1 MKLRIAPSPTGQL
14 HIGNARTALF
24 NWLYAKANNGTFLVR
39 IDDTDTERSTKE
51 FQKDI
56 TENLKWLGLHW
67 DEGIEVGGSH
77 DSYKQSSRFDRYQEV
92 AENLLSRNLAY
103 EDDGAIRF
111 KVPNDGS
118 IEFKDYIRGDM
129 LFNLSDV
136 EDFVILRS
144 DKSPTYHLASTV
156 DDIDYGITIIAR
168 GEDILS
174 STPKHIMLM
183 KAMDAS
189 LPDFCHL
196 PLLFGPDGKK
206 LSKRHGDTSVE
217 VFKNKG
223 ILSEAMFNYLCL
235 LGWSP
240 GNDLEQFDINTAI
253 SKFDLKNVLPNSAI
267 FDEKKLLWLNGLYIR
282 STDIEDFQSTALSQ
296 IENDI
301 QRSLF
306 DEEKSRLLKIFP
318 SVQERIETL
327 ADLTQQVMF
336 LIDEPFVV
344 DELDWQDVNNEEAQK
359 YLFLLREEFINLDNF
374 SLDSIEIVMRKT
386 LEEINVKTKI
396 GFQAARV
403 SITGTKI
410 SPPLFESVFAL
421 GREAVIC
428 LLYTS
433 PSPRDRTRS
442 RMPSSA

>member
-39 IDDTDTERSTKE
+39 IDDTDTERSTSE
-51 FQKDI
+51 YQKDI
-56 TENLKWLGLHW
+56 IDNLKWLGLHW
-67 DEGIEVGGSH
+67 DEGIEVGGSS
-77 DSYKQSSRFDRYQEV
+77 DTYKQSSRFDRYREV
-92 AENLLSRNLAY
+92 AENLLSKNLAY

-118 IEFKDYIRGDM
+118 IEFNDYIRGEM
-129 LFNLSDV
+129 SFNLSDV

-156 DDIDYGITIIAR
+156 DDVDYGITIIAR

-183 KAMDAS
+183 KSMNAA

-217 VFKNKG
+217 AFRKKG
-223 ILSEAMFNYLCL
+223 ILSDAMFNYLCL

-240 GNDLEQFDINTAI
+240 GNDVEQFDINTAI

-282 STDIEDFQSTALSQ
+282 STNIEDFQVTALSQ
-296 IENDI
+296 IEKDI
-301 QRSLF
+301 QRELF
-306 DEEKSRLLKIFP
+306 DEEKSRLSKIFP

-327 ADLTQQVMF
+327 ADLTEQVMF
-336 LIDEPFVV
+336 LIDEPFII
-344 DELDWQDVNNEEAQK
+344 DELDWQDVNNEEAQN
-359 YLFLLREEFINLDNF
+359 YLFLLREEFIKLDDF
-374 SLDSIEIVMRKT
+374 SLEIIEMTMRKL
-386 LEEINVKTKI
+386 LEEINVKTKV
-396 GFQAARV
+396 GFQATRV

-410 SPPLFESVFAL
+410 SPPLFESIFAL
-421 GREAVIC
+421 GRDTVIAR
-428 LLYTS
+428 LAESIEKL
-433 PSPRDRTRS
+433 
-442 RMPSSA
+442 

>member
-56 TENLKWLGLHW
+56 IENLKWLGLHW

-217 VFKNKG
+217 AFKNKG

-318 SVQERIETL
+318 PVQERIETL

-344 DELDWQDVNNEEAQK
+344 NELDWQDVNNEEAQK

-421 GREAVIC
+421 GREAVIAR
-428 LLYTS
+428 LAESIEKL
-433 PSPRDRTRS
+433 
-442 RMPSSA
+442 

>member
-24 NWLYAKANNGTFLVR
+24 NWLYAKANDGTFLVR
-39 IDDTDTERSTKE
+39 IDDTDIERSTNE

-56 TENLKWLGLHW
+56 IENLKWLGLYW
-67 DEGIEVGGSH
+67 DEGIEVGGSQ

-92 AENLLSRNLAY
+92 AEDLLSRNLAY

-118 IEFKDYIRGDM
+118 IEFKDYVRGEM
-129 LFNLSDV
+129 SFNLSDV

-156 DDIDYGITIIAR
+156 DDIDYEITIIAR

-217 VFKNKG
+217 AFKNKG

-282 STDIEDFQSTALSQ
+282 SSDIEDFQATALLQ

-301 QRSLF
+301 QRDLF
-306 DEEKSRLLKIFP
+306 DEEKNRLSIIFP

-359 YLFLLREEFINLDNF
+359 YLFSLREEFINLDKF
-374 SLDSIEIVMRKT
+374 SLESIETIMRKI
-386 LEEINVKTKI
+386 LEEINVKTKV

-410 SPPLFESVFAL
+410 SPPLFESIFAL
-421 GREAVIC
+421 GKEAVIAR
-428 LLYTS
+428 LAESIEKL
-433 PSPRDRTRS
+433 
-442 RMPSSA
+442 

>member
-217 VFKNKG
+217 AFKNKG

-306 DEEKSRLLKIFP
+306 EDEKIRLLKIFP

-410 SPPLFESVFAL
+410 SPPLFESIFAL
-421 GREAVIC
+421 GREAVIAR
-428 LLYTS
+428 LAESIEKL
-433 PSPRDRTRS
+433 
-442 RMPSSA
+442 

>member
-217 VFKNKG
+217 AFKNKG

-240 GNDLEQFDINTAI
+240 GNDLEQFDIKTAI

-359 YLFLLREEFINLDNF
+359 YMFLLREEFINLDNF

-410 SPPLFESVFAL
+410 SPPLFESIFAL
-421 GREAVIC
+421 GREAVIAR
-428 LLYTS
+428 LAESIEKL
-433 PSPRDRTRS
+433 
-442 RMPSSA
+442 

>member
-24 NWLYAKANNGTFLVR
+24 NWLYAKANNVTFLVR

-217 VFKNKG
+217 AFKNKG

-306 DEEKSRLLKIFP
+306 DDEKSRLLKIFP

-344 DELDWQDVNNEEAQK
+344 NELDWQDVNNEEAQK

-410 SPPLFESVFAL
+410 SPPLFESIFAL
-421 GREAVIC
+421 GREAVIAR
-428 LLYTS
+428 LAESIEKL
-433 PSPRDRTRS
+433 
-442 RMPSSA
+442 

>member
-56 TENLKWLGLHW
+56 IENLKWLGLHW

-77 DSYKQSSRFDRYQEV
+77 ESYKQSSRFDRYQEV
-92 AENLLSRNLAY
+92 AEDLLSRNLAY

-118 IEFKDYIRGDM
+118 IEFKDYIRGEM

-183 KAMDAS
+183 KAMDAP

-217 VFKNKG
+217 AFKNKG

-301 QRSLF
+301 QRDLF
-306 DEEKSRLLKIFP
+306 DEEKSRLSKIFP

-327 ADLTQQVMF
+327 ADLTQQIMF
-336 LIDEPFVV
+336 LIDEPFIV

-374 SLDSIEIVMRKT
+374 SLDSIEIIMRKK
-386 LEEINVKTKI
+386 LEEINVKTKV

-410 SPPLFESVFAL
+410 SPPLFESIFAL
-421 GREAVIC
+421 GREAAIAR
-428 LLYTS
+428 LAESIEKL
-433 PSPRDRTRS
+433 
-442 RMPSSA
+442 

>member
-77 DSYKQSSRFDRYQEV
+77 DSYKQSSRLDRYQEV
-92 AENLLSRNLAY
+92 AEDLLSRNLAY

-217 VFKNKG
+217 AFKNKG

-282 STDIEDFQSTALSQ
+282 STDKEDFQSTALSQ

-301 QRSLF
+301 QRTLF

-410 SPPLFESVFAL
+410 SPPLFESIFAL
-421 GREAVIC
+421 GREAVIAR
-428 LLYTS
+428 LAESIEKL
-433 PSPRDRTRS
+433 
-442 RMPSSA
+442 

>member
-39 IDDTDTERSTKE
+39 IDDTDIERSTKE

-56 TENLKWLGLHW
+56 IENLKWLGLHW

-77 DSYKQSSRFDRYQEV
+77 ESYKQSSRFDRYQEV
-92 AENLLSRNLAY
+92 AEDLLSRNLAY

-118 IEFKDYIRGDM
+118 IEFKDYIRGEM

-206 LSKRHGDTSVE
+206 LSKRHGDTSVQA
-217 VFKNKG
+217 FKNKG

-301 QRSLF
+301 QRDLF
-306 DEEKSRLLKIFP
+306 DEEKSRLSKIFP

-327 ADLTQQVMF
+327 ADLTQQIMF
-336 LIDEPFVV
+336 LIDEPFIV

-374 SLDSIEIVMRKT
+374 SLDSIEIIMRKK
-386 LEEINVKTKI
+386 LEEINVKTKV

-410 SPPLFESVFAL
+410 SPPLFESIFAL
-421 GREAVIC
+421 GKQAVIAR
-428 LLYTS
+428 LAESIEKL
-433 PSPRDRTRS
+433 
-442 RMPSSA
+442 

>member
-77 DSYKQSSRFDRYQEV
+77 DSYKQSLRFDRYQEV

-217 VFKNKG
+217 AFKNKG

-410 SPPLFESVFAL
+410 SPPLFESTFAL
-421 GREAVIC
+421 GREAVIAR
-428 LLYTS
+428 LAESIEKL
-433 PSPRDRTRS
+433 
-442 RMPSSA
+442 

>member
-92 AENLLSRNLAY
+92 AEDLLSRNLAY

-118 IEFKDYIRGDM
+118 IEFKDYVRGEM
-129 LFNLSDV
+129 SFNLSDV

-156 DDIDYGITIIAR
+156 DDIDYEITIIAR

-217 VFKNKG
+217 TFKNKG

-282 STDIEDFQSTALSQ
+282 STDIEDFHATALLQ

-301 QRSLF
+301 QRDLF
-306 DEEKSRLLKIFP
+306 DEEKSRLSIIFP

-327 ADLTQQVMF
+327 VDLTRQVMF
-336 LIDEPFVV
+336 LIDEPFIV
-344 DELDWQDVNNEEAQK
+344 DELDWQDVNNDEAQK
-359 YLFLLREEFINLDNF
+359 YLFSLREEFINLDNF
-374 SLDSIEIVMRKT
+374 SLESIEMIMRKT
-386 LEEINVKTKI
+386 LEEINVKTKV

-410 SPPLFESVFAL
+410 SPPLFESIFAL
-421 GREAVIC
+421 GKEAVIAR
-428 LLYTS
+428 LAESIEKL
-433 PSPRDRTRS
+433 
-442 RMPSSA
+442 

>member
-24 NWLYAKANNGTFLVR
+24 NWLYAKAHNGTFLVR

-103 EDDGAIRF
+103 EDDGAIRC

-217 VFKNKG
+217 AFKNKG

-318 SVQERIETL
+318 PVQERIETL

-344 DELDWQDVNNEEAQK
+344 NELDWQDVNNEEAQK

-421 GREAVIC
+421 GREAVIAR
-428 LLYTS
+428 LAESIEKL
-433 PSPRDRTRS
+433 
-442 RMPSSA
+442 

>member
-39 IDDTDTERSTKE
+39 IDDTDTDRSTSE
-51 FQKDI
+51 YQKDI
-56 TENLKWLGLHW
+56 IENLKWLGLNW

-77 DSYKQSSRFDRYQEV
+77 GSYKQSSRFDRYQEV

-118 IEFKDYIRGDM
+118 IEFEDYIRGKM
-129 LFNLSDV
+129 SFNLSDV

-156 DDIDYGITIIAR
+156 DDLDYGITIIAR

-174 STPKHIMLM
+174 STPKHIMLF
-183 KAMDAS
+183 KSMDAN

-206 LSKRHGDTSVE
+206 LSKRHGDTSVSSFRE
-217 VFKNKG
+217 RG
-223 ILSEAMFNYLCL
+223 LLPETMFNYMSI

-240 GNDLEQFDINTAI
+240 GNDIEIFDKEFAI
-253 SKFDLKNVLPNSAI
+253 SNFDLKNVLGNPAI
-267 FDEKKLLWLNGLYIR
+267 FDTQKLLWMNGQYIR
-282 STDIEDFQSTALSQ
+282 EFDGKTFNKIARDTIETSLSRELFSEE
-296 IENDI
+296 IERINLI
-301 QRSLF
+301 VSV
-306 DEEKSRLLKIFP
+306 
-318 SVQERIETL
+318 VQERLETL
-327 ADLTQQVMF
+327 NDLTEQVKF
-336 LIDEPFVV
+336 LLDEPFNV
-344 DELDWQDVNNEEAQK
+344 DENEWDEVNSKAAQDYLTNIRNQFKTMKVFELEKIEAMM
-359 YLFLLREEFINLDNF
+359 REELKKLNLKPK
-374 SLDSIEIVMRKT
+374 E
-386 LEEINVKTKI
+386 

-403 SITGTKI
+403 AITGTKI
-410 SPPLFESVFAL
+410 SPPLFESIYAL
-421 GREAVIC
+421 GQ
-428 LLYTS
+428 
-433 PSPRDRTRS
+433 
-442 RMPSSA
+442 SSTIARIAEKIDNL

>member
-56 TENLKWLGLHW
+56 IENLKWLGLHW

-77 DSYKQSSRFDRYQEV
+77 ESYKQSSRFDRYQEV
-92 AENLLSRNLAY
+92 AEDLLSRNLAY

-217 VFKNKG
+217 AFKNKG

-301 QRSLF
+301 QRDLF
-306 DEEKSRLLKIFP
+306 DEEKSRLSKIFP

-327 ADLTQQVMF
+327 ADLNQQIMF

-421 GREAVIC
+421 GREAVIAR
-428 LLYTS
+428 LAESIEKL
-433 PSPRDRTRS
+433 
-442 RMPSSA
+442 

>member
-56 TENLKWLGLHW
+56 IENLKWLGLHW

-77 DSYKQSSRFDRYQEV
+77 ESYKQSSRFDRYQEV
-92 AENLLSRNLAY
+92 AEDLLSRNLAY

-118 IEFKDYIRGDM
+118 IEFKDYIRGEM

-217 VFKNKG
+217 AFKNKG

-301 QRSLF
+301 QRDLF
-306 DEEKSRLLKIFP
+306 DEEKSRLSKIFP

-327 ADLTQQVMF
+327 ADLTQQIMF
-336 LIDEPFVV
+336 LIDEPFIV

-374 SLDSIEIVMRKT
+374 SLDSIEIIMRKK
-386 LEEINVKTKI
+386 LEEINVKTKV

-410 SPPLFESVFAL
+410 SPPLFESIFAL
-421 GREAVIC
+421 GREAAIAR
-428 LLYTS
+428 LAESIEKL
-433 PSPRDRTRS
+433 
-442 RMPSSA
+442 